1 MNDKNAFS
9 AYEGEIRRILQT
21 SQGQALLQLLSR
33 SGGDTLR
40 QAAQAVQTGE
50 YEAAKSLLAP
60 LLQSPQ
66 AMQLLQELTGDG

>member
-1 MNDKNAFS
+1 MNDANAFS

-21 SQGQALLQLLSR
+21 SQGRALLQLLSQ
-33 SGGDTLR
+33 SGGETLR
-40 QAAQAVQTGE
+40 EAAQAVQAGE
-50 YEAAKSLLAP
+50 FETAKSLLAP

>member
-1 MNDKNAFS
+1 MNDANAFS

-21 SQGQALLQLLSR
+21 SQGRALLQLLSQ
-33 SGGDTLR
+33 SGGEALR
-40 QAAQAVQTGE
+40 EAAQSVQAGE
-50 YEAAKSLLAP
+50 FETAKSLLAP